1 MELTIDLF
9 LFLSPFAQL
18 FTAAQT
24 TLTEY
29 CTDGMADADFYQ
41 CNYSNTA
48 TCTDCEDEDIYIN
61 NINFTTR
68 ADLTDHVCPFFLCWF
83 ACETKTGK
91 FFECSIY
98 PDYTNSI
105 TTLQSC
111 DIDCSAFPYGNNQNG
126 AAEPCEVEWE
136 SWVVCTSNDY
146 KSSLDCFVDDDH
158 CMPNDSDKCADEQQ
172 SFCFYFD
179 CCPSCQFEWTAAY
192 HCDIDLESTSSTIN
206 STCPLNCNGDN
217 IITASGGISNGN
229 GTSGG
234 ITNGGT
240 SSGNTTSGN
249 GTNSGSQIKN
259 GATKYVTFYLFLL
272 SILSL
277 KVYWH
282 LFTLCKESGAANRTH
297 LV

>member
-1 MELTIDLF
+1 
-9 LFLSPFAQL
+9 
-18 FTAAQT
+18 
-24 TLTEY
+24 
-29 CTDGMADADFYQ
+29 
-41 CNYSNTA
+41 
-48 TCTDCEDEDIYIN
+48 
-61 NINFTTR
+61 
-68 ADLTDHVCPFFLCWF
+68 
-83 ACETKTGK
+83 
-91 FFECSIY
+91 
-98 PDYTNSI
+98 
-105 TTLQSC
+105 
-111 DIDCSAFPYGNNQNG
+111 
-126 AAEPCEVEWE
+126 
-136 SWVVCTSNDY
+136 
-146 KSSLDCFVDDDH
+146 
-158 CMPNDSDKCADEQQ
+158 MPNDSDKCADEQQ

-277 KVYWH
+277 KVCWH

-297 LV
+297 LVQQWRKSENQLNLMRITGSCLILVDIQAQNVVFLCKSKQGCTPCQTL